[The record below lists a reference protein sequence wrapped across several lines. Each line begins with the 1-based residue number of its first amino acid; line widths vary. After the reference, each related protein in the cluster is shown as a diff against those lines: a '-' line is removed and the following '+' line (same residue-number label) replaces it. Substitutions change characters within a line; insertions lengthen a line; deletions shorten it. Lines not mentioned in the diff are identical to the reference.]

1 MIISTEFR
9 TPVRELS
16 MVIVTELTSFT
27 TAIKSSISEPIKV
40 QELYKMIKLNKCN
53 NNTNKPRVVLKQA
66 VQIQEKK

>member
-27 TAIKSSISEPIKV
+27 TAIKSSILEPIKV
-40 QELYKMIKLNKCN
+40 QELYKMIK
-53 NNTNKPRVVLKQA
+53 
-66 VQIQEKK
+66 